1 MNKKSIALFIIFF
14 LTAGSAFA
22 EYSFIDPSDF
32 TGDSFFMLPS
42 QREAEEAKK
51 SGFDH
56 ESTMPPLKKLR
67 LITKK
72 KIKEHNAKKMQLAPM
87 APDETYAAG
96 AETSQYASKEIEENF
111 DENMMPDGF
120 DADEES
126 IAEQK
131 KGRHFWNKKSKKE
144 KAPEV
149 EDTENIILDCE
160 NMDYDTENYC
170 MYATGNV
177 LVTFVKQDTVIKAD
191 SITYDRMNNTIKAEG
206 NVEIHKNGQIITGD
220 YIFVDMNEE
229 NALIENPLTRTSTL
243 EIKAKKGYVYGDKIV
258 QENGSIDMK
267 ESFPLQFRTSKMGP
281 YMSNMIIPKDQ
292 TLTDDLEKGLVR
304 IKVKD
309 MKITQ
314 KGDLEV
320 LALKRATIFK
330 GRWKVV
336 KVPGLKVYTNK
347 NVDFADTNSW
357 ELGSYRGLGM
367 FIGPGFVI
375 EMPKSSILK
384 IVPFLNY
391 YKKIG
396 VGGLARYQN
405 ATNRTQIAYGTTQS
419 KILIRGKQRLDDH
432 LYLQY
437 GMNDY
442 IDEWF
447 LGRRRPKYGLDLVYE
462 NFYGS
467 NNFLLKGHSSTFG
480 HKFDIGY
487 FHDID
492 QDKTYDR
499 LHGAQIGTMRTRYMA
514 QAMQNFWSYRNEDKQ
529 TALSLDVLG
538 QFSAALYGTGD
549 TQVIGRIGPM
559 LHTQYR
565 RWMQDIG
572 YFQSVYDDNS
582 PLPVYD
588 SYRYGRSNVYLRE
601 TFRLTRYLAF
611 SWFGSIN
618 LSNDSPNG
626 KAFQENAFYISVGPD
641 DVKFHLG
648 YDCVRE
654 NTYFMVEIMMNA
666 KGTHVDYDRMEL
678 RQVKKSTK
686 KEEIKDEEDFKEAQ
700 STPVLQKAVVEDVK
714 TVEDV
719 L

>member
-1 MNKKSIALFIIFF
+1 
-14 LTAGSAFA
+14 
-22 EYSFIDPSDF
+22 
-32 TGDSFFMLPS
+32 
-42 QREAEEAKK
+42 
-51 SGFDH
+51 
-56 ESTMPPLKKLR
+56 
-67 LITKK
+67 
-72 KIKEHNAKKMQLAPM
+72 
-87 APDETYAAG
+87 
-96 AETSQYASKEIEENF
+96 
-111 DENMMPDGF
+111 
-120 DADEES
+120 
-126 IAEQK
+126 
-131 KGRHFWNKKSKKE
+131 
-144 KAPEV
+144 
-149 EDTENIILDCE
+149 
-160 NMDYDTENYC
+160 
-170 MYATGNV
+170 
-177 LVTFVKQDTVIKAD
+177 
-191 SITYDRMNNTIKAEG
+191 
-206 NVEIHKNGQIITGD
+206 
-220 YIFVDMNEE
+220 
-229 NALIENPLTRTSTL
+229 
-243 EIKAKKGYVYGDKIV
+243 
-258 QENGSIDMK
+258 
-267 ESFPLQFRTSKMGP
+267 
-281 YMSNMIIPKDQ
+281 MSNMIIPKDQ

>member
-42 QREAEEAKK
+42 QREAEEDKK

-120 DADEES
+120 EADEES

-144 KAPEV
+144 KAAEV

-292 TLTDDLEKGLVR
+292 TLTDDLERGLVR

-405 ATNRTQIAYGTTQS
+405 ATNKTQIAYGTTQS

-467 NNFLLKGHSSTFG
+467 NNFLLKGRPSTFG
-480 HKFDIGY
+480 HKFDVGY

-572 YFQSVYDDNS
+572 YFQSVYDDHS

-654 NTYFMVEIMMNA
+654 NTYFMVEVMMNA

-678 RQVKKSTK
+678 RQVKKSPK
-686 KEEIKDEEDFKEAQ
+686 KDEIKDEEDFKEAQ
-700 STPVLQKAVVEDVK
+700 SAPVLQKAVVEDVK